1 MFQPLIIL
9 VLSFSFLFHD
19 FHVTHTTLHYDDR
32 KESIDITVKVAVDD
46 LEKALEDC
54 GAKNLRISTENQGEG
69 VDELIK
75 GYFKRRLAIFPNNQS
90 IEYNWV
96 GKELSIN
103 LHDLYI
109 YFEIINCNQ
118 NGMITSLLVEN
129 SIFTEIL
136 PDQTNIVLVEFGEKT
151 HNLIFSNSY
160 TRKNLDFKDD

>member
-1 MFQPLIIL
+1 
-9 VLSFSFLFHD
+9 
-19 FHVTHTTLHYDDR
+19 LHYDDL

-46 LEKALEDC
+46 LEKALNDG
-54 GAKNLRISTENQGEG
+54 GAKNLRISTENESEG

-75 GYFKRRLAIFPNNQS
+75 RYFKQRLAISPNNHS
-90 IEYNWV
+90 IQYNWV

-129 SIFTEIL
+129 TILIEIL
-136 PDQTNIVLVEFGEKT
+136 PDQTNIVLVEFGDKN
-151 HNLIFSNSY
+151 HNLMFSNSN
-160 TRKNLDFKDD
+160 TKKNLNLKD